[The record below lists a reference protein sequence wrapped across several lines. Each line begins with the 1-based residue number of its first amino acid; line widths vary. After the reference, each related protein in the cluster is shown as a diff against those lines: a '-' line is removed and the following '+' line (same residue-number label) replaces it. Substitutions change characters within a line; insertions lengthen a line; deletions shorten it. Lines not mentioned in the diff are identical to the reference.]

1 MVGGVLRDA
10 NVIFPRGNRHCFFEA
25 PGIESLAA
33 SIWLLNIFMY
43 FEEFLGASWLRFKP
57 LCSLLAS
64 YYSR

>member
-1 MVGGVLRDA
+1 MMQMPYFLLA
-10 NVIFPRGNRHCFFEA
+10 IVIVFFFEA

-43 FEEFLGASWLRFKP
+43 FEEFLGASLLRFKP

-64 YYSR
+64 YYCR